1 MSTSTPKPPESATA
15 DKPKK
20 TPRKT
25 PLAAA
30 RRRSSKIRPVDEPIE
45 MGASLRKKE
54 LIEAV
59 VERSGCKK
67 RDVKPAV
74 ESLLEILGDALANQR
89 ELVLPPFGR
98 FKIKRRKEQTNGR
111 VMVVH
116 IKQNQ
121 KADASSPEGAEAAKE
136 EN

>member
-1 MSTSTPKPPESATA
+1 MSTSTPKPSESAAA

-20 TPRKT
+20 M

-30 RRRSSKIRPVDEPIE
+30 RRRSTKIQPVDAPLE

-59 VERSGCKK
+59 VERSGRKK

-74 ESLLEILGDALANQR
+74 ESLLEVLGEALADQR

-98 FKIKRRKEQTNGR
+98 FKIKRRKDQTNGR

-121 KADASSPEGAEAAKE
+121 QADASKPEADEAAKE
-136 EN
+136 ES